1 MASVCGLGCLALT
14 RLIARTRKV
23 YMDMYKVQQTKDI
36 LARGNSSEHTPLG
49 TSHELQQEDDA
60 SIDSPVLKSSGFL
73 DAQRHRHPVQSR
85 MDSE

>member
-23 YMDMYKVQQTKDI
+23 YMDMYKVQQAKDT
-36 LARGNSSEHTPLG
+36 LSKGNSSEHTPLL
-49 TSHELQQEDDA
+49 THELQQEDT
-60 SIDSPVLKSSGFL
+60 SIDSPVLKPSGL
-73 DAQRHRHPVQSR
+73 SDAQRHRHPR